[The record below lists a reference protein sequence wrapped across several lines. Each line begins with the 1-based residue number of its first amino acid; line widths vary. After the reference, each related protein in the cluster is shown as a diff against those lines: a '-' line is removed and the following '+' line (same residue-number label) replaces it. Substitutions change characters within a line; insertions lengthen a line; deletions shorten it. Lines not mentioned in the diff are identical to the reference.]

1 MMKNVTM
8 HGMHDLPLDRG
19 ARLQAIDRTL
29 GVQFRPLSAVMS
41 QPDVRHADVAAA
53 APSGGTDTLEA
64 LKSRVIQEFPFT
76 ESLQGATQPVFGEG
90 DPNARLVFVGEAP
103 GADEDRTGRPFVGA
117 AGQKLDQI
125 IAAMGLSREAVYIC
139 NVLKARPPKNR
150 TPLPDEVAA
159 NAPYLGEQLRLI
171 APDVIVALG
180 GPAAKFLLNTETGI
194 TRLRGRWGAWTDPS
208 GVSVPVMPT
217 FHPAYLLRQYTPEVR
232 GQMWADMQAVMD
244 RLTPTANA

>member
-8 HGMHDLPLDRG
+8 HGRHDLPLG
-19 ARLQAIDRTL
+19 TAARLQAIDRAL
-29 GVQFRPLSAVMS
+29 GVQFRPLAVVTS
-41 QPDVRHADVAAA
+41 PLGEPEEHVAAVTE
-53 APSGGTDTLEA
+53 SGHADTLEA

-76 ESLQGATQPVFGEG
+76 ESLRGATGPVFGEG

-125 IAAMGLSREAVYIC
+125 IVAMGLTREAVYIC

-159 NAPYLGEQLRLI
+159 NAPFLREQLRLI

-194 TRLRGRWGAWTDPS
+194 TALRGKWGSWVDAA

-244 RLTPTANA
+244 RLSQTAKT